1 MNPQQNETDLKKEV
15 GEFYNKI
22 GWQMQDDG
30 FYQNARYEDLR
41 PVSHEYIHRC
51 HLRVKRYIR
60 PDGDFLLDAGSGPV
74 QYPEYLTY
82 SENYRYRVCLDISIK
97 ALEEARYRLKEK
109 GLYVVAD
116 VAYLPFKSDTFDGLV
131 SLHTLH
137 HIPPE
142 QHLQAYE
149 GFVRILKPGCSGAVV
164 NAWTSPQLMKR
175 WFWMVRI
182 MDWVNGL
189 LHKLSG
195 QKYIQPAPDSAKIAN
210 AGQPTGTYTQHITAH
225 GQRTHPLYLGQPT
238 GTYTQHITPIWLK
251 NQLDGKVNYEI
262 FVWRSAS
269 VRFLRSVIQP
279 WLAGRFWL
287 RILYHNEE
295 KSPKFFGENGQY
307 PLIVIRK

>member
-1 MNPQQNETDLKKEV
+1 MSQIHDESALKKEV
-15 GEFYNKI
+15 SEFYNQI
-22 GWQMQDDG
+22 GWRMQNDG

-41 PVSHEYIHRC
+41 PVSREYIHRC
-51 HLRVKRYIR
+51 HMRVNRHLQ
-60 PDGDFLLDAGSGPV
+60 PSGDYLLDAGSGPV
-74 QYPEYLTY
+74 QYPEYLTFY
-82 SENYRYRVCLDISIK
+82 ENYKYRVCLDISII
-97 ALEEARYRLKEK
+97 ALQEAQHRLKEK

-116 VAYLPFKSDTFDGLV
+116 VANLPFKENAFDGLV

-142 QHLQAYE
+142 QYAQAYQD
-149 GFVRILKPGCSGAVV
+149 FVRVLKPGRSGVIV
-164 NAWTSPQLMKR
+164 NAWTSPELMKR
-175 WFWMVRI
+175 WHWMVRT

-189 LHKLSG
+189 VRKFSG
-195 QKYIQPAPDSAKIAN
+195 RKTVEISAQPK
-210 AGQPTGTYTQHITAH
+210 TEKKTQA
-225 GQRTHPLYLGQPT
+225 T
-238 GTYTQHITPIWLK
+238 GTYTQHITPEWLK

-287 RILYHNEE
+287 RILYRHEE
-295 KSPKFFGENGQY
+295 KAPHLFGEKGQY